1 QPNNISGDSWEHHE
15 PWPGGR
21 FNHYLFDLNRDWCWQ
36 TQVESQQRAKV
47 YQQWMPHVHV
57 DFHEMGAE
65 SHYFFA
71 PSAKPFHDVITPWQR
86 EFHQIIGK
94 NHAKYFDQN
103 SWLYFTKESYDL
115 LYPSYGDSWPTYQG
129 AMGFTYEQGGSGRA
143 GLELKL
149 ENSPGT
155 ISLKDRLAH
164 HFTTS
169 LSTIETAHQNQK
181 RLIEEFNRFFAE
193 AISNPPGEYK
203 AYIISS
209 DNEKASIKHLLRLM
223 DQNKISYGYPKS
235 TGKTLKGFA
244 YQSGAEES
252 FELSEKDIII
262 PTNQPNSRL
271 VKVLFEP
278 STQLEDSITYDL
290 TAWALPY
297 AYDLK
302 AYAAAS
308 KINISDQAVT
318 FPFAANEMNAAKPYA
333 YLAEWKDVSDVAFLG
348 QLIKAGIHVRKTD
361 LPFQIKGKKYERGT
375 LIITRRDNPG
385 EDFDKKLLEVANQ
398 QQKVLIPQ
406 TTGMV
411 DSGHDFG
418 SGDVPYIKPPKVAI
432 VNGNGVSPTAFGELW
447 HYFEQD
453 LKFPV
458 TVIHTDYLGRVD
470 LGEYDVLV
478 LVSGNYG
485 EFQSKILSFVKEGGK
500 AIAIE
505 GAIDVFTASGND
517 DPTNLGKAVSG
528 QSRRTEFSLN
538 RNDPLAKY
546 GDRDRT
552 SLSNFVA
559 GSIYKV
565 TLDETHPLAYG
576 QDQHTYILKRN
587 RDAFPYLSS
596 GGWNV
601 GVFKGEASVSGF
613 TGYKLKKSLEDSF
626 SIGEESYGRGK
637 IVYFS
642 DSPVIRGFWH
652 SGKLLLGN
660 AVFY

>member
-1 QPNNISGDSWEHHE
+1 
-15 PWPGGR
+15 
-21 FNHYLFDLNRDWCWQ
+21 
-36 TQVESQQRAKV
+36 
-47 YQQWMPHVHV
+47 
-57 DFHEMGAE
+57 
-65 SHYFFA
+65 
-71 PSAKPFHDVITPWQR
+71 
-86 EFHQIIGK
+86 
-94 NHAKYFDQN
+94 
-103 SWLYFTKESYDL
+103 
-115 LYPSYGDSWPTYQG
+115 
-129 AMGFTYEQGGSGRA
+129 
-143 GLELKL
+143 
-149 ENSPGT
+149 
-155 ISLKDRLAH
+155 
-164 HFTTS
+164 
-169 LSTIETAHQNQK
+169 
-181 RLIEEFNRFFAE
+181 
-193 AISNPPGEYK
+193 
-203 AYIISS
+203 
-209 DNEKASIKHLLRLM
+209 
-223 DQNKISYGYPKS
+223 
-235 TGKTLKGFA
+235 
-244 YQSGAEES
+244 
-252 FELSEKDIII
+252 
-262 PTNQPNSRL
+262 
-271 VKVLFEP
+271 
-278 STQLEDSITYDL
+278 
-290 TAWALPY
+290 
-297 AYDLK
+297 
-302 AYAAAS
+302 
-308 KINISDQAVT
+308 
-318 FPFAANEMNAAKPYA
+318 NEMNAAKPYA

-485 EFQSKILSFVKEGGK
+485 EFQSKILSFVKNGGK

-505 GAIDVFTASGND
+505 GAIDVFTASGD
-517 DPTNLGKAVSG
+517 EDPTNLGKAVSG

-546 GDRDRT
+546 GDRDRN

-559 GSIYKV
+559 GTIFKV

-601 GVFKGEASVSGF
+601 GVFKGDASVSGF